1 MGVGK
6 KCYIFSLP
14 FSGSLRA
21 ANVFFFVYFLCNNF
35 LKTTTKNKHKPRKFI
50 NLTATYYLTEKTI
63 CGIIIT
69 EVVE

>member
-21 ANVFFFVYFLCNNF
+21 ENVLFFVYFLCNNF
-35 LKTTTKNKHKPRKFI
+35 LKTTTKNKHKPQEFI
-50 NLTATYYLTEKTI
+50 NLTATYYLTERTI
-63 CGIIIT
+63 CGII
-69 EVVE
+69 